1 MYQGHLD
8 GLPAV
13 GPGALES
20 EVAPHLVRQAFSH
33 SLLPSVFPRPA
44 AKPSASN
51 ACGSAAVELRILTGT
66 HVDHVFYMPEILKT
80 TLNFFSSL
88 DCRASQAWPLGK
100 SDETDGNVKPE
111 CPPVKPKLE
120 GWFVR
125 TGEMQMQADL
135 DAPPDVQIPWIQ
147 VLACVWAQ
155 TRIRTQ
161 IWSVYFGARETE
173 TAEIHKLSSSQNG
186 SVAATQCTDVAV
198 CPAHDS

>member
-1 MYQGHLD
+1 
-8 GLPAV
+8 
-13 GPGALES
+13 
-20 EVAPHLVRQAFSH
+20 
-33 SLLPSVFPRPA
+33 
-44 AKPSASN
+44 
-51 ACGSAAVELRILTGT
+51 
-66 HVDHVFYMPEILKT
+66 MPEILKT

-88 DCRASQAWPLGK
+88 DRRASQAWPLGK

-111 CPPVKPKLE
+111 RPPVKPKLE

-186 SVAATQCTDVAV
+186 SVAATQCTDVTFAQRMT
-198 CPAHDS
+198 HDTHRSHVYAGIGCEHGWRGRFRGTDQP